1 MNLVTT
7 LVELATWA
15 LLLAGSGFVLIG
27 GVGMLRFPDAYT
39 RMHAT
44 SITDTLGAGL
54 ILLGLMLQAGFTLM
68 SVKLGFIMVF
78 LLFTTPAATHAFA
91 QTALRN
97 GLIPITADPPAPD
110 NADAP

>member
-1 MNLVTT
+1 MTVL
-7 LVELATWA
+7 LGALSWA
-15 LLLAGSGFVLIG
+15 LLLAGSALVVIG

-44 SITDTLGAGL
+44 GITDTLGAAL
-54 ILLGLMLQAGFTLM
+54 ILTGLMVQAGLTLM
-68 SVKLGFIMVF
+68 TAKLGFILFF

-97 GLIPITADPPAPD
+97 GLKPFTVTPAADRPD
-110 NADAP
+110 VAQPRH